1 MSFAVT
7 GMLHLFICP
16 PHASVLSRHLA
27 FKAHSFGLP
36 LHSPCHVLQMA
47 IVLITCDAYSPVC
60 LLYQLVLLL
69 LFFFFSF
76 SSSSSSSSSYPSY
89 SSSSSSTPNIPGHL
103 NSIRG
108 LQHHN
113 ITVYGVTP
121 VHKRQHHCEAIRI
134 DRRAWSATQDKPTQR
149 LEWAYHRQT
158 GGDYTQVTRYLV
170 ISTFCSLH
178 LRVSFDTS

>member
-69 LFFFFSF
+69 LFFFFFFFFLPFLFLFFFFHTKYSWA
-76 SSSSSSSSSYPSY
+76 SQQYQRSTTSQHHSIWGYPS
-89 SSSSSSTPNIPGHL
+89 S
-103 NSIRG
+103 
-108 LQHHN
+108 
-113 ITVYGVTP
+113 
-121 VHKRQHHCEAIRI
+121 
-134 DRRAWSATQDKPTQR
+134 
-149 LEWAYHRQT
+149 
-158 GGDYTQVTRYLV
+158 
-170 ISTFCSLH
+170 
-178 LRVSFDTS
+178 